1 MKLVIQRM
9 LYVVHRLEDSILV
22 ALLLAMIVLAVT
34 QIALRNGFDTGI
46 TWADALL
53 RVMVL
58 WIALLGAM
66 VASRERQHINIDVIS
81 RFLPKTAQRVTHAL
95 SSIFAAVICLILAR
109 YSFNFVQMEYE
120 APSMAFANVPTWM
133 CQSIMPISFAIMS
146 LRYFLFAV
154 QDAFWGL
161 AIQTESPQ

>member
-1 MKLVIQRM
+1 MKLVIQRV

-58 WIALLGAM
+58 WIALLWRNGCEPRA
-66 VASRERQHINIDVIS
+66 
-81 RFLPKTAQRVTHAL
+81 TT
-95 SSIFAAVICLILAR
+95 
-109 YSFNFVQMEYE
+109 Y
-120 APSMAFANVPTWM
+120 
-133 CQSIMPISFAIMS
+133 
-146 LRYFLFAV
+146 
-154 QDAFWGL
+154 
-161 AIQTESPQ
+161 

>member
-1 MKLVIQRM
+1 MKLVIQRV

-66 VASRERQHINIDVIS
+66 VAKPRA
-81 RFLPKTAQRVTHAL
+81 TT
-95 SSIFAAVICLILAR
+95 
-109 YSFNFVQMEYE
+109 Y
-120 APSMAFANVPTWM
+120 
-133 CQSIMPISFAIMS
+133 
-146 LRYFLFAV
+146 
-154 QDAFWGL
+154 
-161 AIQTESPQ
+161 